1 MSVSSCQFPVP
12 RALSAT
18 SSNAT
23 FELETGNWKLT
34 ASMAPVFGLFRRVL
48 PAAVRGR
55 ARRAM
60 FEWLQLTWTT
70 SSGIGLRV
78 ATYNEWIIYNEVFVD
93 GEYDAAIDAALTARG
108 DRALHVLD
116 LGANVGFFTLRLFD
130 RLRAAGITDAS
141 CAATL
146 VEANP
151 DLIPVLRARLLGG
164 NALAPAVRIVPG
176 LAGEPSGS
184 ATLFRS
190 PDALG
195 DSSVLR
201 PTADAVSVPFVD
213 LTPLMSDAPVIDLL
227 KCDIEGSELA
237 VLEHY
242 PDLLQR
248 TRIAVIEHHHDLC
261 PVERCHQLLRAA
273 GLVHETDL
281 RDRGG
286 HSLRINGGARQVP
299 RFRWFVNP

>member
-1 MSVSSCQFPVP
+1 M
-12 RALSAT
+12 
-18 SSNAT
+18 
-23 FELETGNWKLT
+23 
-34 ASMAPVFGLFRRVL
+34 ASPCLVFRRVL

-55 ARRAM
+55 VRRAM

-78 ATYNEWIIYNEVFVD
+78 ANYNEWIIYNEVFVD

-108 DRALHVLD
+108 D
-116 LGANVGFFTLRLFD
+116 
-130 RLRAAGITDAS
+130 AACCAS
-141 CAATL
+141 SISAPTSASSPCGSSIASAPPGSATRH
-146 VEANP
+146 ARRHWSKP
-151 DLIPVLRARLLGG
+151 IPISIPVLRARLLDEQR
-164 NALAPAVRIVPG
+164 PRTAVRIVPG
-176 LAGEPSGS
+176 LAGEPSGT

-201 PTADAVSVPFVD
+201 PTADAVSVPYVD

-227 KCDIEGSELA
+227 KCDIEGSELT

-248 TRIAVIEHHHDLC
+248 TRIAVIEHPPRPLPRRSLPRTASAPPASC
-261 PVERCHQLLRAA
+261 TKPSSATAAATRCGCTC
-273 GLVHETDL
+273 GL
-281 RDRGG
+281 
-286 HSLRINGGARQVP
+286 AVP
-299 RFRWFVNP
+299 RFLGS

>member
-1 MSVSSCQFPVP
+1 
-12 RALSAT
+12 
-18 SSNAT
+18 
-23 FELETGNWKLT
+23 
-34 ASMAPVFGLFRRVL
+34 MAPVFGLFRRVL

-78 ATYNEWIIYNEVFVD
+78 ANYNEWIIYNEVFVD
-93 GEYDAAIDAALTARG
+93 GEYDAAIDAALTVRG
-108 DRALHVLD
+108 GEQVLRVLD

-130 RLRAAGITDAS
+130 RLRAAGISDAS

-151 DLIPVLRARLLGG
+151 DLVPVLRARLLDS
-164 NALAPAVRIVPG
+164 NALATAIRIVPG
-176 LAGEPSGS
+176 LAGEPSGT

-190 PDALG
+190 PEALG

-201 PTADAVSVPFVD
+201 PTGDAVSVPYVN

-227 KCDIEGSELA
+227 KCDIEGSELT

-261 PVERCHQLLRAA
+261 PIERCRDLLHAA
-273 GLVHETDL
+273 GLVHETVL

-286 HSLRINGGARQVP
+286 HSLRLYVRARGS
-299 RFRWFVNP
+299 

>member
-1 MSVSSCQFPVP
+1 MSPVS
-12 RALSAT
+12 
-18 SSNAT
+18 
-23 FELETGNWKLT
+23 
-34 ASMAPVFGLFRRVL
+34 GLLRRVL

-55 ARRAM
+55 VRRAM

-70 SSGIGLRV
+70 SAGIGLRV

-108 DRALHVLD
+108 DRVLHVLD

-201 PTADAVSVPFVD
+201 PTADAVSVPYVD

-227 KCDIEGSELA
+227 KCDIEGSELT

-242 PDLLQR
+242 PDLLLR

-261 PVERCHQLLRAA
+261 PVERCREPLRAA
-273 GLVHETDL
+273 GLVHETVL

-286 HSLRINGGARQVP
+286 HSLRMYLRAHGS
-299 RFRWFVNP
+299 